1 MKKPTKRDTINL
13 FFSAFL
19 IIAFIVCAHFFSQ
32 YASALSQPLGSI
44 IPILVYAVFGLLMFY
59 ATRVGDGKAVKRFSL
74 VTLIVMVLP
83 SLYII
88 VVSLA
93 PGLPLYDVFS
103 NANGSGL
110 SVIVTLAS
118 IALGYGIPY
127 SFLSGFEVAD
137 DEAVEE
143 ETGNPVHGGIEAI
156 LQMTKTQKILHLKNP
171 KRLKQKNFPR
181 MKANQQTKPITVKTL
196 DSLLIF
202 LKSTSTCTACAGTFY
217 IWQKIMLLN
226 LTVLIFS

>member
-1 MKKPTKRDTINL
+1 MKKPTKRDTVNL

-19 IIAFIVCAHFFSQ
+19 IIAFIVCAHFFAQ
-32 YASALSQPLGSI
+32 YASALSQPFGSI
-44 IPILVYAVFGLLMFY
+44 ISILVYAVFGLLVFY
-59 ATRVGDGKAVKRFSL
+59 ATRVGDGRAVKRFSL

-88 VVSLA
+88 VASLA

-127 SFLSGFEVAD
+127 SFLSGFELADEEVA
-137 DEAVEE
+137 EE
-143 ETGNPVHGGIEAI
+143 ETSQLVQGGIEAD
-156 LQMTKTQKILHLKNP
+156 LEDDENAEDADFEETEEEKTSED
-171 KRLKQKNFPR
+171 
-181 MKANQQTKPITVKTL
+181 
-196 DSLLIF
+196 DSE
-202 LKSTSTCTACAGTFY
+202 TTDETDNGEE
-217 IWQKIMLLN
+217 
-226 LTVLIFS
+226 V

>member
-1 MKKPTKRDTINL
+1 MKKPTKRDTVNL

-44 IPILVYAVFGLLMFY
+44 IPILVYAVFGLLVFY

-88 VVSLA
+88 VASLA
-93 PGLPLYDVFS
+93 PGLPLNSVFA

-127 SFLSGFEVAD
+127 SFLSGFELARED
-137 DEAVEE
+137 AVED
-143 ETGNPVHGGIEAI
+143 ETSELVQGGIEAD
-156 LQMTKTQKILHLKNP
+156 LADDENAEDTSFEETDE
-171 KRLKQKNFPR
+171 
-181 MKANQQTKPITVKTL
+181 ASE
-196 DSLLIF
+196 DASESE
-202 LKSTSTCTACAGTFY
+202 STDETDNGEE
-217 IWQKIMLLN
+217 
-226 LTVLIFS
+226 V